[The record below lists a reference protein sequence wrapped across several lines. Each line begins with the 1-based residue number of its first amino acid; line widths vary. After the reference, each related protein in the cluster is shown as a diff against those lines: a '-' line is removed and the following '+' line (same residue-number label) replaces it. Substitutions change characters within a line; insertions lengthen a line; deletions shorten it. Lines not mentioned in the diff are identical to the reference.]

1 MQTLFGINKS
11 LYNEQTASYIDI
23 FNLHVSVE
31 YVQEFV
37 RMLQYFN
44 PLEVPQTGI
53 HTLCISLVDT
63 DGAVSNRAPRTV
75 IVHFHSPLLIEIAE
89 RCMVQCPF
97 SPAVS
102 PPELSCPSISARM
115 KACLII

>member
-11 LYNEQTASYIDI
+11 LYNEQTASYIDR

-63 DGAVSNRAPRTV
+63 DGAVSNMACSHVTV
-75 IVHFHSPLLIEIAE
+75 ESINDNPPSFTKP
-89 RCMVQCPF
+89 CMGEMLP
-97 SPAVS
+97 
-102 PPELSCPSISARM
+102 RM
-115 KACLII
+115 KGML

>member
-11 LYNEQTASYIDI
+11 LYNEQTASYIYR

-63 DGAVSNRAPRTV
+63 DGAVSNMACSHVTV
-75 IVHFHSPLLIEIAE
+75 ESINDNPPSFTKP
-89 RCMVQCPF
+89 CMGEMLP
-97 SPAVS
+97 
-102 PPELSCPSISARM
+102 RM
-115 KACLII
+115 KGML

>member
-1 MQTLFGINKS
+1 M
-11 LYNEQTASYIDI
+11 
-23 FNLHVSVE
+23 SVE

-63 DGAVSNRAPRTV
+63 DGAVSKMACSHVTVESINDNDSNRAPRTV
-75 IVHFHSPLLIEIAE
+75 IVHFHSPLLMEIAQMRH
-89 RCMVQCPF
+89 RCMVQYPF

-102 PPELSCPSISARM
+102 PPELSCPSIFARM
-115 KACLII
+115 KACLIL